1 MEPYAYRE
9 NLERVLAFT
18 ENREA
23 ISIAEAAQ
31 FLGFRDLR
39 TVRSRCPHF
48 VGGWT
53 TAATFA
59 MDLCNYGT
67 QKGRKRR

>member
-1 MEPYAYRE
+1 MEPFGYRE
-9 NLERVLAFT
+9 NLERILEFT
-18 ENREA
+18 GGKES

-39 TVRSRCPHF
+39 TVRNRCPHF

-59 MDLCNYGT
+59 MDLCGSGT
-67 QKGRKRR
+67 KKGRKWK